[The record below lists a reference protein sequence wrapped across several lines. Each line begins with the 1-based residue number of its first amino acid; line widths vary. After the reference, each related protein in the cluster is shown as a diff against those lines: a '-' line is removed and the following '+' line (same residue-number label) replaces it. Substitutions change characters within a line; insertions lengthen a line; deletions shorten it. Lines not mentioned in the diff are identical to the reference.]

1 MILQNPLFT
10 FSIKILFVF
19 FLEILPILIMLVI
32 TFCLYRI
39 YNKNV
44 KEYDYKIFDFDFN
57 GFCIITYFLTY
68 LYIIFWYKVSYINK
82 TTDLKPFINFAKEI
96 YLTKFSFFILK
107 RIILFILIII
117 CFIYI
122 IKVIH
127 KFFRKE
133 LKKRFLVLQITY
145 NKINITPYLL
155 QAIKQQCDTLLTRV
169 FIKYDFLLSKKIG
182 DFLWKLSLSNNNF
195 IFYKMPSIILILFF
209 FYIIFFNDYVLTPS
223 FYKYLLFYFFY
234 YNYKNISIFIDETDY
249 GINKI
254 LFNMYY
260 RQRTIKYIN
269 IPKDYQD
276 VIMRY
281 ISLNLQRNLI
291 KYPEPL
297 LDDVLGAFY
306 FKINAECAFFLV
318 ETIEKGFYSNE
329 QGDHFLEINE
339 NVDINIYDFY
349 FTKKIYKYL
358 KRTIITKIISII
370 KKNTIMFKNA
380 VSEKV
385 NE

>member
-1 MILQNPLFT
+1 M
-10 FSIKILFVF
+10 IKILFVF
-19 FLEILPILIMLVI
+19 FLKILPILIMLVI

-57 GFCIITYFLTY
+57 GFCIITYFLAY

-82 TTDLKPFINFAKEI
+82 TTDLKPVIIFIKKI
-96 YLTKFSFFILK
+96 YYTNSCFFTLK
-107 RIILFILIII
+107 QIILFILIII

-122 IKVIH
+122 IKIIH

-182 DFLWKLSLSNNNF
+182 NFLWKLSLSNNNF

-260 RQRTIKYIN
+260 KQKTIKYIN

-276 VIMRY
+276 VIIRY

-306 FKINAECAFFLV
+306 FKINTECAFFLI

-329 QGDHFLEINE
+329 QGDHFLEINA
-339 NVDINIYDFY
+339 NIDTTIYDFY
-349 FTKKIYKYL
+349 FTKKICKYL
-358 KRTIITKIISII
+358 KKTLITKIIVII
-370 KKNTIMFKNA
+370 KRKTITRFF
-380 VSEKV
+380 
-385 NE
+385 